1 MILSFF
7 TGRYGNWFRRKMFL
21 NQNPVPGTMEQNDET
36 SRIITSE
43 VHAAPDWIYLCQRF
57 PKHPSI
63 CHFITVKSVCWN
75 RSHEKKQSK
84 AIRSGKLLVKE
95 RREKKDWSGENFFF
109 AVLAQPSSYF
119 TNQSSYIF
127 LINLIFIFDF
137 ASSRLRLTYGFEQK
151 FLLHHWK
158 EQAAGCSSYST
169 WS

>member
-1 MILSFF
+1 
-7 TGRYGNWFRRKMFL
+7 MFL

-95 RREKKDWSGENFFF
+95 RREKKDWSGAGGERTFFF
-109 AVLAQPSSYF
+109 AVLAQPSTYF

-137 ASSRLRLTYGFEQK
+137 ASRLRLTYGFEQK